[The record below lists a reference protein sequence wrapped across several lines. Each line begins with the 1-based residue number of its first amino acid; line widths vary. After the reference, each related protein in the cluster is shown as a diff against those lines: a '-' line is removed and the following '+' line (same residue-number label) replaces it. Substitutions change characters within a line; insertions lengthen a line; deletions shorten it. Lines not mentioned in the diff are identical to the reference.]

1 MALRVKLFS
10 PIPISQILT
19 NMSLLDLDTQQT
31 NAVVLHKGTYKKTAS
46 LAEAVFMITGL
57 TIGAGILG
65 LPYAVARVGLIPGV
79 LCIVF
84 IGLLMLAL
92 NLMIGEVATATKTDM
107 QLPGLAGKYL
117 GGWAKGLLSVV
128 LVFGYYGTLLAYL
141 VGESISLKA
150 LVGGSELL
158 WGVIFWSLASF
169 IIWSG
174 LHNVKKIDKIVSTLV
189 MGLVV
194 GVSLYLLPKGHFS
207 GDILTSGLSLNLP
220 IGVIIFAL
228 HATPAIAQ
236 AHALLPKSRAVFRKA
251 LLLGTLIPIALYV
264 LFTVAVV
271 GVMGVKVPE
280 VATVGIGEYFGPAAI
295 IIANLFAILAM
306 TTCYIGLGTALKETF
321 VWDHKIPDHLATF
334 LVVALPLILF
344 LAGLRHFVAILDIV
358 GGVFITIE
366 LIMMAAVFFVMKR
379 RTGKV

>member
-1 MALRVKLFS
+1 MPLIES
-10 PIPISQILT
+10 PA
-19 NMSLLDLDTQQT
+19 TQST
-31 NAVVLHKGTYKKTAS
+31 AVVLHQGVYKKTAS

-65 LPYAVARVGLIPGV
+65 LPYAVARVGLIPGT
-79 LCIVF
+79 LCIIF
-84 IGLLMLAL
+84 IGLLMLAM

-128 LVFGYYGTLLAYL
+128 LIFGYYGTLLAYL
-141 VGESISLKA
+141 VGESISLRA
-150 LVGGSELL
+150 LIGGSELL

-169 IIWSG
+169 VVWSG
-174 LHNVKKIDKIVSTLV
+174 LRSVKNIDKIVSTIV
-189 MGLVV
+189 MGLII
-194 GVSLYLLPKGHFS
+194 GVSLYLLPKGNFS
-207 GDILTSGLSLNLP
+207 GQILTSGLSLNLP

-236 AHALLPKSRAVFRKA
+236 AHALLPKSRAAFRKA
-251 LLLGTLIPIALYV
+251 LIIGTLIPIALYV

-271 GVMGVKVPE
+271 GIMGVKVPE
-280 VATVGIGEYFGPAAI
+280 VATVGIGEYFGPAAV

-334 LVVALPLILF
+334 LVVALPLMLF

-358 GGVFITIE
+358 GGVFVTIE
-366 LIMMAAVFFVMKR
+366 LFMMAAVFYVMKR
-379 RTGKV
+379 RRNI